1 MKLSVTAS
9 ARRDID
15 RAAVFYARQQL
26 GLGAEFIMEV
36 NRMLAVLRL
45 NPWLG
50 QRLDDTWRR
59 VHLHQFPY
67 TLICK
72 SNDRN
77 DSVCISV
84 VCHQH
89 RRPDYWH
96 DRVEES
102 NPDYVIPC
110 AA

>member
-9 ARRDID
+9 AYRDID
-15 RAAVFYARQQL
+15 RAAGYLDRRQP
-26 GLGAEFIMEV
+26 GLGAQFIMEV
-36 NRMLAVLRL
+36 DRMLAILRL

-59 VHLHQFPY
+59 VHLLQFPY
-67 TLICK
+67 TLIYKC
-72 SNDRN
+72 N
-77 DSVCISV
+77 DSISINV

-89 RRPDYWH
+89 RRPDYWRG
-96 DRVEES
+96 RVEEPV
-102 NPDYVIPC
+102 PDYVIPI